1 MQPKTINPLVGTWEK
16 TPASPC
22 SKAYPDRLVFQRNG
36 TYLGFRTPGTFT
48 IWDGG
53 EFTIVAHDQVRISTA
68 NDAYVTYRFT
78 VAGDTVT
85 FVDPQSCEF
94 TYRHPGKRRIPQTG
108 VGFVPSQQ
116 GLYNKKK

>member
-1 MQPKTINPLVGTWEK
+1 MRPKTKNPLVGTWEK
-16 TPASPC
+16 TTASPC
-22 SKAYPDRLVFQRNG
+22 SEAYPDRLVFQRNG

-48 IWDGG
+48 IWDAG

-68 NDAYVTYRFT
+68 NDADVTCRFT

-94 TYRHPGKRRIPQTG
+94 TYRRLGRRRMRQID
-108 VGFVPSQQ
+108 VGFVTSQK
-116 GLYNKKK
+116 GLHNEA